1 MLSNAPRF
9 SAYVASK
16 AALDAWTRCAASE
29 LATTASHF
37 TTINMPLVRT
47 PMIAPTKIYK
57 NVPTMRPEEAADMV
71 VDAIVRRP
79 KRIATRLGIFAEIMH
94 LLAPK
99 MTELGMNEAF
109 QLFPD
114 SAAAQGKSGQ
124 YSSPEQI
131 AVAQLTRGIHW

>member
-1 MLSNAPRF
+1 
-9 SAYVASK
+9 
-16 AALDAWTRCAASE
+16 
-29 LATTASHF
+29 
-37 TTINMPLVRT
+37 MPLVRT
-47 PMIAPTKIYK
+47 PMIAPTKLYQ
-57 NVPTMRPEEAADMV
+57 NVPTKSPEEAGDMV

-79 KRIATRLGIFAEIMH
+79 KRIATRLGISAEIMH

-114 SAAAQGKSGQ
+114 SAAAQGNSGHH
-124 YSSPEQI
+124 SSPEQI